1 MPPRDNYNMST
12 LQEWEPLNHSFPELL
27 AEIVPPCPGSLG
39 WQCGIAGGGQLI
51 QSPRGAGWA
60 RGEVPLG
67 VWSSGLQPYFCSEPH
82 GTFSKVSPDLIH
94 WLVCESSKPW
104 EDILPCPHGPVFA
117 QNIPRGPLMAL
128 CMSLLDTSFPL
139 PCIQVRSLI
148 ISCRGAPFHVI
159 PGNPPP
165 SLEAAGVHYLLCL
178 SSALDCA
185 LSHVLLISETS
196 ACSSLLDT

>member
-104 EDILPCPHGPVFA
+104 EDIPPCCHQSYDVP
-117 QNIPRGPLMAL
+117 AL
-128 CMSLLDTSFPL
+128 FVIFHDGFEVKKFLFPFLKYQRSF
-139 PCIQVRSLI
+139 RSNTFI
-148 ISCRGAPFHVI
+148 DENSGFH
-159 PGNPPP
+159 N
-165 SLEAAGVHYLLCL
+165 
-178 SSALDCA
+178 
-185 LSHVLLISETS
+185 
-196 ACSSLLDT
+196 